1 MRLNGAPVLVTGAGG
16 FIGSHLA
23 EALVRAGAKTRAL
36 VHYDARGDWGHLAS
50 LPNDVLR
57 DIEVISGDVRD
68 RVFMREMIRDWCW
81 QASRCSLGALPV
93 VKRTSCDAAASTAAA
108 TSWTCAMAWLP
119 MSP

>member
-23 EALVRAGAKTRAL
+23 EALVRAGATTRAL

-57 DIEVISGDVRD
+57 DIERLAGFTVDAFAELVRATDGGAAPRIVPVTSGRP
-68 RVFMREMIRDWCW
+68 RRNRNRKERH
-81 QASRCSLGALPV
+81 A
-93 VKRTSCDAAASTAAA
+93 
-108 TSWTCAMAWLP
+108 
-119 MSP
+119 